1 VKKLIA
7 RLLMFFFGIPLIL
20 AVAVIDTY
28 HHLIMHIV
36 LIIVVAISA
45 HEMYTMMNASIRM
58 QPKAAVIA
66 ASIALP
72 ATGLVCVLCD
82 FAFEYI
88 TYMMI
93 VAILFLVVLEV
104 IFAPREETGKLFE
117 KSNARLGASLF
128 TMIYAGYIITF
139 LSRMTIWDNSVVF
152 ITVFLVMVFFC
163 DSFAWFFG
171 HLLGKGNRGIF
182 AASKNKSI
190 AGFAGGIMMSIA
202 SGVAAWYFFPNIFGG
217 SIIKAMCLGFFTA
230 SAAILGD
237 LAESV
242 FKRAAGFKDSGRVIP
257 GRGGMLDSIDS
268 LLMAAPVYYIAAKLL
283 YIL

>member
-1 VKKLIA
+1 MKKLIA
-7 RLLMFFFGIPLIL
+7 RLLIFFLGIPLVL
-20 AVAVIDTY
+20 AVVIADAY
-28 HHLIMHIV
+28 QHLVMHV
-36 LIIVVAISA
+36 LLIVVTIVSA
-45 HEMYTMMNASIRM
+45 HEMYNIMNASIRM
-58 QPKAAVIA
+58 QPKAAVVA
-66 ASIALP
+66 VTTALP
-72 ATGLVCVLCD
+72 VTGLVCALYD
-82 FAFEYI
+82 FAFEYV

-104 IFAPREETGKLFE
+104 IFPPRGETDKLFE

-139 LSRMTIWDNSVVF
+139 LSRMTIWKNSVVF

-171 HLLGKGNRGIF
+171 HLLGKGNRGVF

-190 AGFAGGIMMSIA
+190 AGFTGGIAMSIVVGITA
-202 SGVAAWYFFPNIFGG
+202 RHFFYGVFEGH
-217 SIIKAMCLGFFTA
+217 IIKAVCLGFFTA
-230 SAAILGD
+230 CASILGD

-242 FKRAAGFKDSGRVIP
+242 FKRSAGFKDSGRVMP

-268 LLMAAPVYYIAAKLL
+268 VLMAAPVYYIAAKLL